1 MTSALAQRRIF
12 NLPPGRLPGAAWAIV
27 FGYSQQLF
35 TRLIDQQAQNVLES
49 LGSQAQPATVP
60 T

>member
-1 MTSALAQRRIF
+1 
-12 NLPPGRLPGAAWAIV
+12 
-27 FGYSQQLF
+27 LF